1 MNDEQLKEKHET
13 IISRLKLDKQIFIYS
28 NQLCISSHTGNK
40 LIWVRDYYN
49 YKFSKDDDYDNLFH
63 INLCEKKLKKFSD
76 KVDDD
81 YKTKLY
87 YGFLNTIQFID
98 DTFDENLGKIHLE
111 LLKKRLI
118 DRVVQ
123 TVSNQDIISRET
135 QHMKKIIEFIDNYI
149 KQLSLKIYSMVENG
163 IEVLHIKFNEID
175 EKTITSIDKIPRFKE
190 HPCSDGKL
198 RQTFSEY
205 FYFLLENEYSRKPD
219 DLIDQEWAGRY
230 LVQRCNTIFPHIKFT
245 CKYTDTLLPIV
256 ILNLD
261 IDTSDSLL

>member
-1 MNDEQLKEKHET
+1 MNNEQLKEKHET
-13 IISRLKLDKQIFIYS
+13 IISRLKLDKQIFIYN
-28 NQLCISSHTGNK
+28 NQLCISSHSGNK

-49 YKFSKDDDYDNLFH
+49 YKFNKEDDYDNLFH

-76 KVDDD
+76 NVDDD
-81 YKTKLY
+81 YKTILY

-98 DTFDENLGKIHLE
+98 DTSDENLGKIHLE

-118 DRVVQ
+118 NRVVQ
-123 TVSNQDIISRET
+123 NVSKQDIISRET
-135 QHMKKIIEFIDNYI
+135 QHRKKIVEYIDNYI
-149 KQLSLKIYSMVENG
+149 KGISSKIYSMVESG
-163 IEVLHIKFNEID
+163 IEILQIKFNEIN
-175 EKTITSIDKIPRFKE
+175 EKTITNMGKILQFKD

-198 RQTFSEY
+198 RHKFSEY
-205 FYFLLENEYSRKPD
+205 FYFLLEKEYSRKPD

-230 LVQRCNTIFPHIKFT
+230 LIMRCNTIFPHIKFT

-256 ILNLD
+256 ILDLD